1 MTTLTP
7 DHDTETRHDTDT
19 RHGTGAGTATEPD
32 AKSPAAPAKRGAP
45 RGQADGMAVAAFV
58 LGLVGTLVANVILGP
73 CALVLGALALA
84 RNTTRRFRAVLGM
97 ALGAVDL
104 IILAT
109 LATADGT
116 LSWTIGG

>member
-1 MTTLTP
+1 MTTLITA
-7 DHDTETRHDTDT
+7 HQTDTDT
-19 RHGTGAGTATEPD
+19 KTDTEAGTGPRRT
-32 AKSPAAPAKRGAP
+32 P

-84 RNTTRRFRAVLGM
+84 RHTTRRARAMLGM
-97 ALGAVDL
+97 ALGAADL

-109 LATADGT
+109 LATADGS
-116 LSWTIGG
+116 LSWTFGG

>member
-1 MTTLTP
+1 MTTLTTGNKP
-7 DHDTETRHDTDT
+7 AAGTDT
-19 RHGTGAGTATEPD
+19 KPSADAKPAVDSKPATE
-32 AKSPAAPAKRGAP
+32 AERTAP

-73 CALVLGALALA
+73 IALVLGALALA

-109 LATADGT
+109 LATADGS
-116 LSWTIGG
+116 LSWTFGG

>member
-7 DHDTETRHDTDT
+7 DHDTETRHDTGT
-19 RHGTGAGTATEPD
+19 RHGTGTGTKPA

-58 LGLVGTLVANVILGP
+58 LGLVGTLVANVVLGP

-97 ALGAVDL
+97 VLGAVDL

>member
-1 MTTLTP
+1 MTTLST
-7 DHDTETRHDTDT
+7 DHDTDTDT
-19 RHGTGAGTATEPD
+19 RHDTRTGTATEPD
-32 AKSPAAPAKRGAP
+32 AKSPAGPKKRRSP

-58 LGLVGTLVANVILGP
+58 LGLVGTLVANVVLGP

>member
-1 MTTLTP
+1 MT
-7 DHDTETRHDTDT
+7 DHDTDRDNTHDTDT
-19 RHGTGAGTATEPD
+19 DTRRTAAPATEPD
-32 AKSPAAPAKRGAP
+32 AKSPAGPEKRRSP

-58 LGLVGTLVANVILGP
+58 LGLVGTLVANVVLGP

>member
-1 MTTLTP
+1 MTTLIT
-7 DHDTETRHDTDT
+7 DHDDDAETRGTDT
-19 RHGTGAGTATEPD
+19 RRAGTATEPET
-32 AKSPAAPAKRGAP
+32 KAAATSRRGTP

-58 LGLVGTLVANVILGP
+58 LGLVGTLVANVVLGP

-84 RNTTRRFRAVLGM
+84 RHTTRRFRAVLGM

-109 LATADGT
+109 LATADGS
-116 LSWTIGG
+116 LSWTFGG